1 MIVQEKVWIITLLGV
16 GLVALTFL
24 FVIVQAGKSPASDP
38 APEKA
43 HVHVLQRWWFLALV
57 VLGVAIAFSTLRPFP
72 IASQQAQ
79 SPIAQIVNAIGH
91 QWAWELSR
99 STVTAGIP
107 VEFDVTG
114 ADVNHGFA
122 IYGQDDRILAQT
134 QAMPGYTN
142 RLRYTFT
149 QPGTYHVMC
158 LEYCGLG
165 HHGMMATFEVVA
177 DAPGGKP

>member
-1 MIVQEKVWIITLLGV
+1 MIIQDKVWIITLVGV

-24 FVIVQAGKSPASDP
+24 LVIVQAGKPPAVEP
-38 APEKA
+38 APAKA
-43 HVHVLQRWWFLALV
+43 YVLQRWWLLLLV
-57 VLGVAIAFSTLRPFP
+57 AFGVVITAATLRPFP
-72 IASQQAQ
+72 IPRQQSQ
-79 SPIAQIVNAIGH
+79 SLTAQIVRATGH
-91 QWAWELSR
+91 QWSWELSQ
-99 STVTAGIP
+99 THVTAGTP

-122 IYGQDDRILAQT
+122 IYGLDNRILAQT

-165 HHGMMATFEVVA
+165 HHGMTATFEVVA
-177 DAPGGKP
+177 ANQGGTP

>member
-1 MIVQEKVWIITLLGV
+1 MIVQDEVWIITLVGV

-24 FVIVQAGKSPASDP
+24 LVIVQAGRPPAVDAAP
-38 APEKA
+38 AKA
-43 HVHVLQRWWFLALV
+43 YVLQRWWLIVLV
-57 VLGVAIAFSTLRPFP
+57 VFGVVITGATLRPFP
-72 IASQQAQ
+72 IPSQQTQ
-79 SPIAQIVNAIGH
+79 SSTAQIVNATGH
-91 QWAWELSR
+91 QWSWELSQ
-99 STVTAGIP
+99 SHVTAGTP

-122 IYGQDDRILAQT
+122 IYGLDNRIIAQT

-165 HHGMMATFEVVA
+165 HHGMMAKFEVVA
-177 DAPGGKP
+177 ANPEGRP

>member
-24 FVIVQAGKSPASDP
+24 FVIVQAGKPPISDL

-43 HVHVLQRWWFLALV
+43 HAHVLQRWWFLALV

-79 SPIAQIVNAIGH
+79 SPTAQIVNAIGH

-99 STVTAGIP
+99 SKVTAGIP

-122 IYGQDDRILAQT
+122 IYGPNDRIVTQV
-134 QAMPGYTN
+134 QAMPGFTN
-142 RLRYTFT
+142 RLLYTFT
-149 QPGTYHVMC
+149 EPGKYRVLC
-158 LEYCGLG
+158 LEYCGVA
-165 HHGMMATFEVVA
+165 HHGMAAEFDVVA
-177 DAPGGKP
+177 ADDGGRK

>member
-16 GLVALTFL
+16 GLVTLTFL
-24 FVIVQAGKSPASDP
+24 FVIVQARKSPDP
-38 APEKA
+38 EPTPAKA
-43 HVHVLQRWWFLALV
+43 HVIQRWWFLALL
-57 VLGVAIAFSTLRPFP
+57 VLGVGVAYATLRPFP
-72 IASQQAQ
+72 VASQQAP
-79 SPIAQIVNAIGH
+79 SPTAQVVAAIGH
-91 QWAWELSR
+91 QWAWELEP
-99 STVTAGIP
+99 STVTVGVP

-114 ADVNHGFA
+114 ADVNHGLA

-149 QPGTYHVMC
+149 QPGTYRVMC

-165 HHGMMATFEVVA
+165 HHSMMATIEVVA
-177 DAPGGKP
+177 GNRGGQP

>member
-1 MIVQEKVWIITLLGV
+1 MIVQDEVWIITLVGV

-24 FVIVQAGKSPASDP
+24 LVIVQAGRPPAVDASPA
-38 APEKA
+38 KA
-43 HVHVLQRWWFLALV
+43 YVLQRWWLLVLV
-57 VLGVAIAFSTLRPFP
+57 VLGVAITAATLRPFP
-72 IASQQAQ
+72 IPAQ
-79 SPIAQIVNAIGH
+79 HTESSTAQIVKATGH
-91 QWAWELSR
+91 QWSWELSQ
-99 STVTAGIP
+99 THVTAGTP

-122 IYGQDDRILAQT
+122 IYGLDDRILAQT

-177 DAPGGKP
+177 AKHGGRP